1 MKKALMFLAGLVGWY
16 GAQALACP
24 IYPLEAL
31 FRGYLRG
38 PLMTQAQSKSNAWAG
53 RTTLNSG
60 SASVVISTS
69 AINSDS
75 LVYHML
81 QAPFAAGYSVQG
93 LLAIAS
99 GSISGTVSTTAVY
112 SGQNIQ
118 VGLQTESAPSS
129 GSGKFVRVNS
139 IVDGVSFAV
148 SRIDSG
154 AFSTGAN
161 NIMWRIPEAI
171 PKGLKVNSLA
181 SGSYMSLGWVDERP
195 RPMDVTVMW
204 ELRRTS

>member
-1 MKKALMFLAGLVGWY
+1 MKKVLVFLAGLAGWY

-24 IYPLEAL
+24 IYPLEAI

-38 PLMTQAQSKSNAWAG
+38 PLLTQAQSKSNAWAG
-53 RTTLNSG
+53 RTTLSSG
-60 SASVVISTS
+60 SASAVISTS

-112 SGQNIQ
+112 SGQHIQ

-129 GSGKFVRVNS
+129 GSGNALRVNS

-148 SRIDSG
+148 SRVDSG
-154 AFSTGAN
+154 AYSSGAN

-171 PKGLKVNSLA
+171 PAGLKVNSLA
-181 SGSYMSLGWVDERP
+181 SGGYMSLGWEDERP